1 MGYYVSRRMGGDS
14 DLPVASFRD
23 LLLELEEDPEHT
35 SVSVTH
41 ESDWCIGVYRNGF
54 VILEHLEDLDL
65 EPRHLAGQ
73 TEETILALLT
83 AISQGYLASVER
95 HPWRPGYG
103 NETA

>member
-1 MGYYVSRRMGGDS
+1 MGGDS

-23 LLLELEEDPEHT
+23 LLLELEEDPEDREHT
-35 SVSVTH
+35 SVSVIH
-41 ESDWCIGVYRNGF
+41 ESDWYIGVYREGF

-65 EPRHLAGQ
+65 EPRHLADQ

-83 AISQGYLASVER
+83 SISQGDLASVEQYR
-95 HPWRPGYG
+95 WRPEYG